1 MNRLLKKVTD
11 LEEKVTTD
19 VNKKPERKNN
29 LLERLQR
36 NRAGTQSGQVSDNMS
51 NNSSDKVSSAK
62 QLLGSL
68 FKGKRQ
74 V

>member
-36 NRAGTQSGQVSDNMS
+36 NRAGTQSG
-51 NNSSDKVSSAK
+51 
-62 QLLGSL
+62 
-68 FKGKRQ
+68 
-74 V
+74 